1 MGSHEFR
8 TVASVCVDPLCDFFA
23 IVEEYTKVGA
33 PSVCQN
39 ASLIEVLTSLSRWG
53 SYGDGGGGASG
64 ISKHAHMMSPGS
76 FYSTS
81 RGQVTYPARESS
93 GSRLSMSSDSIRPGS
108 RFGMGNFGSTFTG
121 GSTGTSGGLVNH
133 LGIPRPLR
141 EVSTGMV
148 LFEGND
154 PMDGLQC
161 VEVSGL
167 SSFRAIV
174 AVVIALC
181 RVTRKG

>member
-1 MGSHEFR
+1 VF
-8 TVASVCVDPLCDFFA
+8 VCFA
-23 IVEEYTKVGA
+23 AVVEEYTRVGA
-33 PSVCQN
+33 PTICQN
-39 ASLIEVLTSLSRWG
+39 ASLIEVLTALSRWG

-64 ISKHAHMMSPGS
+64 VSKHAQMMSPGS

-81 RGQVTYPARESS
+81 RGQVTYPSREAS

-108 RFGMGNFGSTFTG
+108 RFGMGNFGSTFIG

-133 LGIPRPLR
+133 FGIPRPLR

-154 PMDGLQC
+154 PMEGLQC
-161 VEVSGL
+161 VEV
-167 SSFRAIV
+167 
-174 AVVIALC
+174 
-181 RVTRKG
+181 T